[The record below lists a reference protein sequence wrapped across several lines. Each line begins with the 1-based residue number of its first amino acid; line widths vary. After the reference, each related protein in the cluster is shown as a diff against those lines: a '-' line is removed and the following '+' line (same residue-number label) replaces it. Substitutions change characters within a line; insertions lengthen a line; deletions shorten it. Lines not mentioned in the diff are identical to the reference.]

1 MPPAVKRLADQFL
14 RDPKAIE
21 VARPATANT
30 SIAQSLV
37 VVSDRAKRETLR
49 ELIRELD
56 VTVGDGVGSPPPLHP
71 AKEAESATSATAYA
85 MKDRF
90 TTSPYP
96 CE

>member
-1 MPPAVKRLADQFL
+1 MTKATAPSGVCCIASAGIDTDGLGDALGLADT
-14 RDPKAIE
+14 DGEAPG
-21 VARPATANT
+21 
-30 SIAQSLV
+30 
-37 VVSDRAKRETLR
+37 
-49 ELIRELD
+49 ELD

-71 AKEAESATSATAYA
+71 AKEAESATSDTAYA